1 MEKLI
6 LDDDLE
12 IRVISEKDPLAIEI
26 IPNGIHF
33 LNKQEVRELVKFLNK
48 YLKDENKYSV
58 KPN

>member
-33 LNKQEVRELVKFLNK
+33 LNKQEVVELVKFLNK
-48 YLKDENKYSV
+48 YIENERINK
-58 KPN
+58 